1 MPQEPLKRRSESKT
15 LKRDALAGLDEA
27 AAYAS
32 ELRAEIAEEVA
43 SDLLYGNKE
52 NEKEQAPSPSAVLAA
67 EQVLSAAMLDAAR
80 AFDA

>member
-1 MPQEPLKRRSESKT
+1 MPHKPLMRRSESEM
-15 LKRDALAGLDEA
+15 LERDALAGLDEA

-52 NEKEQAPSPSAVLAA
+52 NEKE
-67 EQVLSAAMLDAAR
+67 
-80 AFDA
+80 

>member
-52 NEKEQAPSPSAVLAA
+52 NEKE
-67 EQVLSAAMLDAAR
+67 
-80 AFDA
+80 